1 MTTLETCETTPRSA
15 RAKLDGRI
23 VRVRGVTQGVG
34 AAIGRSLAGQV
45 GGLGWPAGVARVAHF
60 LFADGRFPIVG
71 WVWALDGRGRV

>member
-1 MTTLETCETTPRSA
+1 MTTLETRETTPPSA

-23 VRVRGVTQGVG
+23 VRVRGVTGVG

-71 WVWALDGRGRV
+71 WVRALDGRGGV